1 VENGSWPTY
10 AMHSVL
16 PPEPGVTASAG
27 EVGTDKSAPLGSGR
41 ERERRAPGHAG
52 TNKRGPPVRGS
63 RCAGTGACEAGP
75 NGLAWAEIAFP
86 FFQGFSNCFSIL
98 FSLGFSIQIQ
108 TKFQLQTNSNMCN
121 NSKNI

>member
-41 ERERRAPGHAG
+41 ERERGERPGMLAPTSGVRLSGAAGARARARARLGLMVWL
-52 TNKRGPPVRGS
+52 GPKSLFHFS
-63 RCAGTGACEAGP
+63 RDFP
-75 NGLAWAEIAFP
+75 IAF
-86 FFQGFSNCFSIL
+86 L
-98 FSLGFSIQIQ
+98 FYFL
-108 TKFQLQTNSNMCN
+108 
-121 NSKNI
+121 